1 MDFEQ
6 LVCYSQTII
15 ILILVAG
22 YILDYHNSSKIV
34 TQETAAKCSSCGDIL
49 LGSDPNYCSNCGH
62 MNSHSKGSNL
72 KK

>member
-15 ILILVAG
+15 IFLLAIG
-22 YILDYHNSSKIV
+22 YIINYQKSQNQIYVKKGIKCLKCGEQLLGNDPCY
-34 TQETAAKCSSCGDIL
+34 CSS
-49 LGSDPNYCSNCGH
+49 CGH

-72 KK
+72 EK